1 MGVIPG
7 GGGCVRGVIEGQG
20 SHKSDIGLAL
30 FFFGVDRGASD
41 TCSGGEIGRL
51 AQIKPS
57 RDVVT
62 VGRARR
68 SDLDRFVE
76 HAASLGLREA
86 VAATVG
92 EGDSGWDE
100 RLWPAF
106 GPLWHFPILVG
117 RLLIQQ

>member
-1 MGVIPG
+1 
-7 GGGCVRGVIEGQG
+7 
-20 SHKSDIGLAL
+20 LAL
-30 FFFGVDRGASD
+30 FFFGVDRCKRHLLRRRDRALGSD
-41 TCSGGEIGRL
+41 QTL
-51 AQIKPS
+51 T
-57 RDVVT
+57 DVVT